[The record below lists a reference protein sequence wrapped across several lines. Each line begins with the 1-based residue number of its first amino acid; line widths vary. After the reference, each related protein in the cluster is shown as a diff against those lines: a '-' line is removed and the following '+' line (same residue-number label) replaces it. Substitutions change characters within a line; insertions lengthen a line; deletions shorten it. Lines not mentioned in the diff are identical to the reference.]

1 MKFYTLRVIDIHEE
15 THDCLT
21 IIFKQ
26 PGLKHIKYL
35 AGQYLS
41 LIFRINGRR
50 YIRPY
55 SFSSAPG
62 VEETLNITIKR
73 VPGGVVSN
81 HILDKVKVGDVIE
94 VMEPMG
100 DFILTE
106 NASKPDSHIYLWGA
120 GSGIT
125 PLISIAKYA
134 LHHNKLKSVNLVYG
148 NRSYENII
156 FRNEISTLKQNFKS
170 KFSARHFIT
179 RPFID
184 KLNPDIVQGRI
195 TAQQV
200 KSILTQKETALNNA
214 FHYICGPAGLKESVK
229 SVLSELRVEDSHVF
243 SEDFEIKRDPN
254 EFENIFTRNV
264 LIKKNQQI
272 FNVEVIK
279 GKSILE
285 AGLDS
290 FIDLSY
296 SCQTGNCLVCKGQL
310 IKGEIKMI
318 GLQKI
323 PEELTPDEC
332 LLCCS
337 FPLND
342 AVEIATE

>member
-1 MKFYTLRVIDIHEE
+1 MKFYTLKIIDIREE
-15 THDCLT
+15 TRDCLT
-21 IIFKQ
+21 IKFKQ
-26 PGLKHIKYL
+26 PGLKQIKYL

-50 YIRPY
+50 YVRPY

-81 HILDKVKVGDVIE
+81 HILDKLKLGDIIE

-100 DFILTE
+100 DFILTDD
-106 NASKPDSHIYLWGA
+106 ASSLNSHIFLWGA

-134 LHHNKLKSVNLVYG
+134 LHNNKAGLITLIYG
-148 NRSYENII
+148 NRHYENII
-156 FRNEISTLKQNFKS
+156 FRDEITALKKAFMP
-170 KFSARHFIT
+170 KFSAQHFVT
-179 RPFID
+179 QPFID
-184 KLNPDIVQGRI
+184 KLNPDVVMGRI
-195 TAQQV
+195 AEQQV
-200 KSILTQKETALNNA
+200 KSILAKNGINLNNA

-229 SVLSELRVEDSHVF
+229 SVLSELGVEGNKVF
-243 SEDFEIKRDPN
+243 SEDFEIKRDLK
-254 EFENIFTRNV
+254 ELENILTRNV
-264 LIKKNQQI
+264 LIEKNGQT
-272 FNVEVIK
+272 FNVEVVK

-290 FIDLSY
+290 LIELPY
-296 SCQTGNCLVCKGQL
+296 SCQTGNCLVCKGRL

-318 GLQKI
+318 GLQKL
-323 PEELTPDEC
+323 PLELMPDEY

-337 FPLND
+337 FPLD
-342 AVEIATE
+342 DMVEIIAD